1 MSILKNKSSS
11 LPVLNGIRKVK
22 FLDESAYIDDEII
35 SVTSFTDFENN
46 NYSEKATQGQVQSVE
61 MFHSSKENDNQTF
74 NVRTNRVAR
83 IIGNINSG
91 LGLNWA
97 NDVAEDTSYTEHDK
111 TCSMQNLVRHN
122 SKNHE
127 LTEMQSQQ
135 NQKRRNILSTECN
148 STNVTTS
155 NRADR
160 RWNPYQG
167 KHTYQTITLIKR
179 NRELGN

>member
-1 MSILKNKSSS
+1 MC
-11 LPVLNGIRKVK
+11 
-22 FLDESAYIDDEII
+22 
-35 SVTSFTDFENN
+35 
-46 NYSEKATQGQVQSVE
+46 
-61 MFHSSKENDNQTF
+61 
-74 NVRTNRVAR
+74 
-83 IIGNINSG
+83 
-91 LGLNWA
+91 
-97 NDVAEDTSYTEHDK
+97 YTEHDK
-111 TCSMQNLVRHN
+111 TFSMQNLVRHN

-179 NRELGN
+179 NRELGNGLNFAIKVCSKVSGKSCQWYSKN